1 MSAAEALA
9 PEQSVDEVRESLSV
23 TEKGQPANTI
33 GNCRTVFCHDPL
45 LRDAIRLNLLTDR
58 VDIVRD
64 LGWRRNTS
72 ALTDTDVKY
81 LLLYFEQNYG
91 LTSEK
96 KMTAA
101 LSIVA
106 NENCYHPIQDVLNGL
121 VWDGTPRIRSCLHH
135 FLGAEVS
142 DYVEEMLKHFLLGA
156 IRRVFSPGSKYEEM
170 LCLVGGQGAG
180 KSSFFRLLAIRDEW
194 FSDDLKKLDD
204 DRVFLKLQGHWIIEM
219 SEMLAT
225 SSAKSIEEIRSF
237 ISRQKETYKVPYDIH
252 PEDRP
257 RQCVFAGTSNSLD
270 FLPLDRAGNRRFLP
284 VMAEPDKA
292 EVHILENE
300 TVSRAY
306 IDQMWAEAM
315 TIYRSGDFRLS
326 LPRELEEEARNR
338 QKAFMP
344 EDTTSG
350 RIQCFLDSFGSDDVC
365 SRQIF
370 ELGLGR
376 MGEPKQWEIREIN
389 DIMNHTIEGWE
400 PGTTKRI
407 PGYGIQRTW
416 HRKTGVGVEQLELPE
431 GWYAGILYPSKQ
443 PVDEPVN
450 VFSKPSNAER
460 RDTP

>member
-1 MSAAEALA
+1 M
-9 PEQSVDEVRESLSV
+9 
-23 TEKGQPANTI
+23 
-33 GNCRTVFCHDPL
+33 
-45 LRDAIRLNLLTDR
+45 
-58 VDIVRD
+58 
-64 LGWRRNTS
+64 
-72 ALTDTDVKY
+72 
-81 LLLYFEQNYG
+81 
-91 LTSEK
+91 
-96 KMTAA
+96 
-101 LSIVA
+101 
-106 NENCYHPIQDVLNGL
+106 
-121 VWDGTPRIRSCLHH
+121 
-135 FLGAEVS
+135 
-142 DYVEEMLKHFLLGA
+142 
-156 IRRVFSPGSKYEEM
+156 
-170 LCLVGGQGAG
+170 
-180 KSSFFRLLAIRDEW
+180 
-194 FSDDLKKLDD
+194 
-204 DRVFLKLQGHWIIEM
+204 
-219 SEMLAT
+219 
-225 SSAKSIEEIRSF
+225 
-237 ISRQKETYKVPYDIH
+237 PYDIH

-416 HRKTGVGVEQLELPE
+416 HRKAGVRVEQLELPE
-431 GWYAGILYPSKQ
+431 GW
-443 PVDEPVN
+443 
-450 VFSKPSNAER
+450 
-460 RDTP
+460 